1 MLTLDKMELSGF
13 KSFSDRT
20 EVRFPAGIT
29 AVVGPNGCGKS
40 NIGDA
45 INWVLGEQSPKML
58 RGKQMADVIFAG
70 SEGRKPLGLAEVSI
84 HLKGAQGLGA
94 DDSGAMV
101 VTRRLFRSGDSE
113 YLLNGKRARLKDIQD
128 LLAQG
133 HVGARTYATIEQGR
147 IDQILNAKPKDR
159 RLIIEDAAGIGG
171 YKHKRR
177 LTELKLD
184 ATQAN
189 LLRVND
195 IIIEVDRQ
203 IRSLKRQAGKARR
216 YRRLR
221 DELRSQERVQFAVR
235 SRRQDAELETAR
247 EAEARMREQ
256 EAEGAAALSKLEV
269 QLLEERGALEDAN
282 RALREAAD
290 RLHRLEIEI
299 DREETQ
305 IRACDERIVEA
316 TEIEARQTG
325 EADSL
330 AGRLA
335 EVAERVASQQ
345 GRVESVTEEVEQI
358 RSDLARQQSLLD
370 DEQATQRDL
379 RQAVEDLRRR
389 QFEAMN
395 IAAHSRNRMQSA
407 QEAKERN
414 VAQRQRLE
422 AECVAASHDL
432 TRLSSETESLAEQ
445 FEAQQRDVTG
455 LREGFAACE
464 ARLDDAKQRHGIAL
478 EALTAAREQEQSALA
493 RLATL
498 EDVSTRFAGVS
509 DGVRALLNDGAAAGL
524 RTSGVLADFIEAST
538 GVESAAEGYLES
550 FLPTVIL
557 ESDDDVCRAAEMLRA
572 EGAGRTSLICRSQPA
587 GSVAVGT
594 TPNGKGDIPAEVLTD
609 VRVSGRLS
617 EQLTLRASANGFI
630 KDRLGDA
637 LVVDS
642 LSTALDLHRR
652 YPAVDYL
659 TASGDVVYASGIV
672 HAGGRAEGD
681 HGLLAH
687 QRQIREARSKAEQ
700 ASSGAAERQQIVD
713 SVRSQVELLEEEL
726 RRLRQDLDDGQRR
739 LVELEMLNRR
749 TADDHERSG
758 RRSGVLKDELRGLH
772 EEAEQL
778 QVSLVELGTEVDL
791 VEAECAVL
799 EDEHRAKA
807 KVLDEQEARLREES
821 ERAAALR
828 ESLAA
833 RVQNQQAAE
842 QERMRLAEN
851 AADLQARLETARS
864 EIDTARR
871 RALDS
876 TELRARTEAALA
888 THLED
893 LKKLRTQV
901 AQNENLIGE
910 LGRCAAAREDETKSS
925 RQRLETLREGTR
937 QTELERTRVES
948 AREHLDDLCRQELG
962 VTATQAVQEAI
973 ESGAEL
979 DDVQIEDLDAVIA
992 KMKDDIEKIGPVNMT
1007 AIEEFAEL
1015 EERHAFLS
1023 TQRHDLDRSMDSLKE
1038 TIRRINR
1045 SSRDRFAEA
1054 FEAIRAYYQE
1064 TYKLLFNGGRA
1075 DLRMEEGEDVLE
1087 CGIEILAQPPGKR
1100 LANINLLSGGE
1111 KALSAIALL
1120 FAVFRYQPSPFCL
1133 LDEVD
1138 AALDESNVGR
1148 FARMLSEY
1156 AQHTQFI
1163 IVTHNKLTMEAADLL
1178 YGVTMEEPGVS
1189 RLISLQ
1195 LD

>member
-1 MLTLDKMELSGF
+1 MLTLDKMEISGF

-45 INWVLGEQSPKML
+45 INWALGEQSPKML

-70 SEGRKPLGLAEVSI
+70 SESRKPLGMAEVSL
-84 HLKGAQGLGA
+84 HLSGAQGLGA
-94 DDSGAMV
+94 GDNGAMV
-101 VTRRLFRSGDSE
+101 VTRRLFRGGDSE

-128 LLAQG
+128 LLEQG

-177 LTELKLD
+177 LTEMKLE

-195 IIIEVDRQ
+195 IIIEVERQ

-216 YRRLR
+216 YRKLR
-221 DELRSQERVQFAVR
+221 DELRAQERVQFAVR
-235 SRRQDAELETAR
+235 SRRLDRELDAARDAESQT
-247 EAEARMREQ
+247 REQ
-256 EAEGAAALSKLEV
+256 EAEGAARLSKLEV
-269 QLLEERGALEDAN
+269 QLLEERGALDEAN
-282 RALREAAD
+282 KGLREAAD

-299 DREETQ
+299 DREEGQ
-305 IRACDERIVEA
+305 IRACDERISEA
-316 TEIEARQTG
+316 TETETRQSG

-330 AGRLA
+330 AGRLD
-335 EVAERVASQQ
+335 EVAERVAAQE
-345 GRVESVTEEVEQI
+345 GRVEHVTGEVERI
-358 RSDLARQQSLLD
+358 RSGLSRQQSLLD
-370 DEQATQRDL
+370 EAEGTQRSL

-395 IAAHSRNRMQSA
+395 GAAHSRNRMQSA

-414 VAQRQRLE
+414 AAQRQRLE
-422 AECVAASHDL
+422 AECLAASHDL
-432 TRLSSETESLAEQ
+432 TRLSSETATIGEQ
-445 FEAQQRDVTG
+445 YEAQQREVEG
-455 LREGFAACE
+455 LREGFAGCE
-464 ARLDDAKQRHGIAL
+464 RRLHESRERHTLAL
-478 EALTAAREQEQSALA
+478 EALTGAREQEQSAVA

-509 DGVRALLNDGAAAGL
+509 DGVRSLLNEGEAAGL
-524 RTSGVLADFIEAST
+524 QTRGVVADFIEAAAD
-538 GVESAAEGYLES
+538 VENAAEGYLES

-557 ESDDDVCRAAEMLRA
+557 ETDDDVCRAADMLRT
-572 EGAGRTSLICRSQPA
+572 EGTGRTSLICRSQPA
-587 GSVAVGT
+587 GSLAVGT
-594 TPNGKGDIPAEVLTD
+594 TPNGKGEIPAEVLAD
-609 VRVSGRLS
+609 VRVSGRLR
-617 EQLTLRASANGFI
+617 ERLTLRSSANGFI

-642 LSTALDLHRR
+642 LATALDLHRR
-652 YPAVDYL
+652 YPEVDYL
-659 TASGDVVYASGIV
+659 TADGDVVYASGVV
-672 HAGGRAEGD
+672 HAGGRAAGD
-681 HGLLAH
+681 QGLLAH
-687 QRQIREARSKAEQ
+687 QRLIREGRDSVELLS
-700 ASSGAAERQQIVD
+700 ASAIEHQQRVD
-713 SVRSQVELLEEEL
+713 SSRSEVERLEEEL
-726 RRLRQDLDDGQRR
+726 RGVRHDLDEAQRR
-739 LVELEMLNRR
+739 MVELEMLNKR
-749 TADDHERSG
+749 TAEDHERSG
-758 RRSGVLKDELRGLH
+758 RRSGVLEDELGSLR

-778 QVSLVELGTEVDL
+778 QVSLSELSGEVERA
-791 VEAECAVL
+791 EAECTSL
-799 EDEHRAKA
+799 EDEHRTNAV
-807 KVLDEQEARLREES
+807 VLDEHETRLREES
-821 ERAAALR
+821 ERVAALR
-828 ESLAA
+828 ENLAA
-833 RVQNQQAAE
+833 RVQNLEAAE
-842 QERMRLAEN
+842 QEHARLVEN
-851 AADLQARLETARS
+851 ATELRTRLEGARS

-876 TELRARTEAALA
+876 SELKARTEVALA

-893 LKKLRTQV
+893 LKLVRAHV
-901 AQNENLIGE
+901 AETENSIAE
-910 LGRCAAAREDETKSS
+910 LGRRVAEQDEASKSS
-925 RQRLETLREGTR
+925 RQHLEGLRESTR

-962 VTATQAVQEAI
+962 VTATEAVRDATEA
-973 ESGAEL
+973 GAEL
-979 DDVQIEDLDAVIA
+979 DDVQLEDLDAAVV
-992 KMKDDIEKIGPVNMT
+992 DIKEKIERIGPVNMT

-1015 EERHAFLS
+1015 EERHEFLA
-1023 TQRHDLDRSMDSLKE
+1023 TQRNDLDRSMESLKE
-1038 TIRRINR
+1038 AIRRINR
-1045 SSRDRFAEA
+1045 STRDRFAEA
-1054 FEAIRAYYQE
+1054 FEAIRAHYQE
-1064 TYKLLFNGGRA
+1064 IYKLLFNGGRA
-1075 DLRMEEGEDVLE
+1075 DLRLEEGEDVLE

-1148 FARMLSEY
+1148 FARMLGEY
-1156 AQHTQFI
+1156 AQNTQFI

-1189 RLISLQ
+1189 RLISMQ